1 MSRNELRF
9 QNHII
14 DTYKAEG
21 GTGKKWAS
29 EWAVGNP
36 DLVLSCP
43 GVGVHLAEVKHRPT
57 FDPARSIQNPMS
69 AKQKQAARDYI
80 EAGGTVFLFIVVGE
94 KAVNSRLCIYD
105 PLKDCSP
112 ESLLAVVPFAMKG
125 KYRGLT
131 DAIRRATCRK

>member
-14 DTYKAEG
+14 DTYKIEG

-29 EWAVGNP
+29 EWTVGNP
-36 DLVLSCP
+36 DLILSCR

-57 FDPARSIQNPMS
+57 FSPERTIKNPMA
-69 AKQKQAARDYI
+69 AKQQQAARQFI

-94 KAVNSRLCIYD
+94 KALGSTLLVYD

-112 ESLLAVVPFAMKG
+112 ETLIATVPFSIKG
-125 KYRGLT
+125 KYKGLT
-131 DAIRRATCRK
+131 ETIRSIK